1 MTNDLTDTLPR
12 WCRITFVI
20 AALAVLSIA
29 LRRDDLLTNKPLTED
44 GYYMLA
50 VSRHLALGDGISV
63 DGVQPTNGV
72 QPLFTFLAAPAYW
85 LAGGDRLLALRWVL
99 LLHGLCFVGAAWL
112 FGLVLRDLGAARGV
126 ARAEALRWI
135 GSCAWLASGYLFLMA
150 HNGLET
156 GCLLLLY
163 LAYWRFAQLHPLRG
177 LPLAAAHGVWL
188 GVIVLARIDA
198 TFFVTALCGLHLLRG
213 EGPFAARLREAV
225 VAGLVAVA
233 VSSPWWIYNVAEF
246 GALMPSSGAAQSGM
260 VDPGDDVVMSR
271 ITEGLRNLLLVATP
285 ILYAGDGAGGFGFVL
300 VRIAFLAAI
309 AGILCWRRGAPVKG
323 TLGATQGGAKSDQ
336 GRTVAA
342 ALLLTG
348 AAFAVYYPVNF
359 WATHFYSRYFIVLAP
374 FGMAAFAI
382 AALRVFHRPRRFDV
396 LLPLALLACT
406 GGLAVIVHTGVGFA
420 GNQWLRDQ
428 VSLVRENV
436 PPGAR
441 LAAGQSGTL
450 GYFVDGVHNLDGK
463 VNAAALRHQADM
475 GVYLTEHRIEWLCDW
490 PAYLH
495 RYVDP
500 RKLAAEWQLVAQ
512 RGEFELWRRR

>member
-1 MTNDLTDTLPR
+1 MTNDVTDPLPR

-29 LRRDDLLTNKPLTED
+29 LRRADLLTNKPLTED

-50 VSRHLALGDGISV
+50 VSRHIALGDGISV

-85 LAGGDRLLALRWVL
+85 LAGGDRMLALRWVL
-99 LLHGLCFVGAAWL
+99 LLHGLYFVAAAWL
-112 FGLVLRDLGAARGV
+112 FGLVLRDLVSRHVAARGV
-126 ARAEALRWI
+126 ARTEALRWI
-135 GSCAWLASGYLFLMA
+135 GSCSWLASGYLFLMS

-156 GCLLLLY
+156 GGLLLLY

-177 LPLAAAHGVWL
+177 LPLAAAHGAWL

-198 TFFVTALCGLHLLRG
+198 TFFVTALCVWHVLRG

-225 VAGLVAVA
+225 IAGAIAVA

-260 VDPGDDVVMSR
+260 VDPGDGVVMSR

-285 ILYAGDGAGGFGFVL
+285 ILYAGDGAGSSAFVL
-300 VRIAFLAAI
+300 VRLAFLAAI
-309 AGILCWRRGAPVKG
+309 AGILWWRRGNGAAATPGAATSG
-323 TLGATQGGAKSDQ
+323 TGQ
-336 GRTVAA
+336 TVAA

-374 FGMAAFAI
+374 FGMAVFAI
-382 AALRVFHRPRRFDV
+382 AVLLVFHKPRGTDV
-396 LLPLALLACT
+396 LVPLALLACT
-406 GGLAVIVHTGVGFA
+406 AGLAVIVHTGKGFA

-428 VSLVRENV
+428 VMLVRENV

-441 LAAGQSGTL
+441 IAAGQSGTL

-475 GVYLTEHRIEWLCDW
+475 NVYLTEHRIEWLCDW

-500 RKLAAEWQLVAQ
+500 QQLAAEWQLIAT